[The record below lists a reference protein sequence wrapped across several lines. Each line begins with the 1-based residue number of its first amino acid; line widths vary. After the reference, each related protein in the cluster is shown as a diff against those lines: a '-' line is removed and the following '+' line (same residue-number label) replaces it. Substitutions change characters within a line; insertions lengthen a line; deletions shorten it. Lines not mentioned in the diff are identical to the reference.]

1 MASGRLGI
9 ADLVDSTD
17 TVVYT
22 CPADTFTVATV
33 SICNRGNQVITL
45 KMSVSDSGTPDAS
58 EYVEYDTEVLSHG
71 VLERTG
77 LVMNAGQKLVVWSNA
92 VNVSAVVMGIETG
105 TS

>member
-1 MASGRLGI
+1 
-9 ADLVDSTD
+9 
-17 TVVYT
+17 
-22 CPADTFTVATV
+22 
-33 SICNRGNQVITL
+33 
-45 KMSVSDSGTPDAS
+45 MSVSDSGTPDAS

>member
-1 MASGRLGI
+1 MASGRLGK
-9 ADLVDSTD
+9 AHLVATTD

>member
-1 MASGRLGI
+1 MASGRLGK
-9 ADLVDSTD
+9 AYLVATTD

>member
-1 MASGRLGI
+1 MASGRLGK
-9 ADLVDSTD
+9 ADLFATTD

>member
-1 MASGRLGI
+1 MASGRLGK
-9 ADLVDSTD
+9 ADLVATTD

-58 EYVEYDTEVLSHG
+58 QYVEYDTEVLSHG

-77 LVMNAGQKLVVWSNA
+77 LVMNAGKKLVVWSNA

>member
-1 MASGRLGI
+1 MASGRLGK
-9 ADLVDSTD
+9 ADLVATTD

-58 EYVEYDTEVLSHG
+58 EYVEYNTEVLSHG